1 MSTKTFGERIRE
13 LRAKLDLSLREFGE
27 KMSGKK
33 GQSICAAFLSDVEL
47 GRRFP
52 SPELLEQMAH
62 VLRTTVE
69 DLKSYDTRPPV
80 EELKRLTSEN
90 PAYGLAFRKLVGKEV
105 SPEELMKFLQ
115 GKPPRPK

>member
-1 MSTKTFGERIRE
+1 MGAKTFGDRIRE

-27 KMSGKK
+27 KMGGKT
-33 GQSICAAFLSDVEL
+33 AAFLSDVEL

-80 EELKRLTSEN
+80 EELKKLTIKN

-105 SPEELMKFLQ
+105 SPEQLMEFLK
-115 GKPPRPK
+115 GKPARPKER